1 MRIIPIN
8 MPLIPS
14 ARESTMFTSSALS
27 GNDAVLFHPMSSSPT
42 TADAG
47 VAMHPSSRAA
57 STFPLSMA
65 TPGQLVRVAA
75 LRGSGMDR
83 RMTEIGLNV
92 GAEVRVVQQQ
102 GGGLV
107 VQRGE
112 SRYALGAGLAHR
124 VLVAAV

>member
-1 MRIIPIN
+1 
-8 MPLIPS
+8 
-14 ARESTMFTSSALS
+14 MFTSSALS
-27 GNDAVLFHPMSSSPT
+27 GNDAALFQPASNGT
-42 TADAG
+42 TSADAG
-47 VAMHPSSRAA
+47 QATHTSSSRAQA
-57 STFPLSMA
+57 TFPLSMA
-65 TPGQLVRVAA
+65 TPGQLLRVAA

-92 GAEVRVVQQQ
+92 GAEIRVVQQQ

>member
-1 MRIIPIN
+1 
-8 MPLIPS
+8 
-14 ARESTMFTSSALS
+14 MFTSSALS
-27 GNDAVLFHPMSSSPT
+27 GNDAALFQPMSNGPT
-42 TADAG
+42 AADAG
-47 VAMHPSSRAA
+47 QVMQPSSNRTQA
-57 STFPLSMA
+57 TFPLSMA
-65 TPGQLVRVAA
+65 TPGQLLRVAA

-92 GAEVRVVQQQ
+92 GAEIRVVQQQ

>member
-1 MRIIPIN
+1 
-8 MPLIPS
+8 
-14 ARESTMFTSSALS
+14 MFTSFA
-27 GNDAVLFHPMSSSPT
+27 FSSSDAQVGFTRRSAGPD
-42 TADAG
+42 TADPKRLSDPTA
-47 VAMHPSSRAA
+47 VTAKPA
-57 STFPLSMA
+57 FPLSMA
-65 TPGQLVRVAA
+65 TPGQLLRVAA

-92 GAEVRVVQQQ
+92 GAEIRVVQQQ

-124 VLVAAV
+124 VLVIPV